1 MHISEGVLSGGVLIA
16 TWAASSAG
24 IAVGLKKTDPEK
36 IVGTA
41 LISSAF
47 FLASLVNL
55 KLGPSS
61 VHMTL
66 IGPMGLI
73 LGWAVFPAVF
83 VALLLQAMLF
93 QFGGLLVLGANTFSM
108 GASALVTYL
117 LFGKLARKNFVWAFV
132 AGTFAIVFA
141 TLLVSALLVLTD
153 MNFIGG
159 AKLLI
164 IAHLPLALI
173 EGIVCAFLMSWL
185 KRVSLFAF

>member
-24 IAVGLKKTDPEK
+24 IAIGLKKTDPDK

-61 VHMTL
+61 VHLTL
-66 IGPMGLI
+66 VAPMGLI

-83 VALLLQAMLF
+83 VALLLQAVLF
-93 QFGGLLVLGANTFSM
+93 QFGGFLVLGANTFSL
-108 GASALVTYL
+108 GTSALVTYII
-117 LFGKLARKNFVWAFV
+117 FGKLARKNFVWALV
-132 AGTFAIVFA
+132 AGAFAVM
-141 TLLVSALLVLTD
+141 LVACITGALLMLTD
-153 MNFIGG
+153 INFLGG

-173 EGIVCAFLMSWL
+173 EGVVTAFLMSWL
-185 KRVSLFAF
+185 KRVNLFSL